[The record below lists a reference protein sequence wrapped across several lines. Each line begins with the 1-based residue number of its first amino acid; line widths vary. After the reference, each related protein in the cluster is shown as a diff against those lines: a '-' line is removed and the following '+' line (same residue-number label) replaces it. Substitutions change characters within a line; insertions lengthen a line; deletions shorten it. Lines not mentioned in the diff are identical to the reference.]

1 MKLGRLGFKPTAQ
14 EEGQTGQRQFKT
26 WNWHYS
32 HQWYQGEVN
41 YKGEWDG
48 RGVVINPNKFLQY
61 GHFKNGQG
69 HGPYISIAHDD
80 MVVTDG
86 SIMFGKLEGKFVYTM
101 PDGTS

>member
-1 MKLGRLGFKPTAQ
+1 M
-14 EEGQTGQRQFKT
+14 
-26 WNWHYS
+26 
-32 HQWYQGEVN
+32 
-41 YKGEWDG
+41 
-48 RGVVINPNKFLQY
+48 VINPNKFLQY